1 MSEGPAQ
8 ERENVAVGEP
18 TGSLATALAHAGRL
32 LQKDPSLAEA
42 QAREILKIV
51 PGQPEALLLLA
62 SALRRLGQM
71 VSARSILEPLAK
83 SQTHAAGVQLELGL
97 VLADL
102 GETGEAIAALARA
115 VQLDPKLA
123 SGWRAL
129 GDQWTL
135 LGDTPAADLAYA
147 RSIQASV
154 SDPQLLE
161 AAAALCEGRL
171 AIAERLLRA
180 FLRVHPTDVAAIR
193 MLAETGTRLG
203 HYEDAE
209 HLLERCLELAPSFA
223 PARHNYAVVLYR
235 QNKTAEALK
244 QIDKL
249 LEADARNPGYR
260 ALKAAALGQ
269 VGEYERA
276 VFYYESLLKDFPQH
290 PRAWMSYGHTLKT
303 LGRTKD
309 GIAAYRKSIELLPN
323 LGESYWSLAN
333 LKTFR
338 FAVADVAAMQA
349 QLQRSD
355 LSVEDRLHLNFALGK
370 ALEDS
375 GDYAESF
382 ASYAKAN
389 ALRREQ
395 LGYEGEEISS
405 LVRQAKTLFTAPFF
419 AARAGFGCKAPDPIF
434 IVGLPR
440 SGSTLLEQILSS
452 HSMVEGT
459 MELPD
464 IIAIA
469 RRLGGR
475 KKRDD
480 ASAYPAVLE
489 TLGRDDCRALG
500 EEYLDRTRIHRK
512 KARPFFIDKMPNNFL
527 HLGLIHLIV
536 PNAKIIDARR
546 HPLACCLSN
555 FKQHFARGQ
564 GFAYSLSDLG
574 RYYAN
579 YVEMTAHFDSVLPG
593 RIHRVFYERM
603 VEDPEGEIRALLAH
617 CGLPFEPQCLRFH
630 ETERPVRT
638 ASSEQ
643 VRLPIFSEGI
653 DSWRHFEPFLDELK
667 VALGPVLSSYPAV
680 PEIPHSQ

>member
-1 MSEGPAQ
+1 MSESPAR
-8 ERENVAVGEP
+8 ERETAAGGEP
-18 TGSLATALAHAGRL
+18 KGSLATALAHAARL
-32 LQKDPSLAEA
+32 LETDPALAEA
-42 QAREILKIV
+42 QAREILNVV

-62 SALRRLGQM
+62 TALGRQGQM
-71 VSARSILEPLAK
+71 VAARSILGPLAK
-83 SQTHAAGVQLELGL
+83 SQTNAAAVQLELGL

-102 GETGEAIAALARA
+102 GETTQAIAALARA

-135 LGDTPAADLAYA
+135 LGDAAAADQAYA

-171 AIAERLLRA
+171 AIAERLLRDA
-180 FLRVHPTDVAAIR
+180 LNRHPTDVAAIR

-203 HYEDAE
+203 RYEDAE

-249 LEADARNPGYR
+249 LETDARNPGYR

-269 VGEYERA
+269 VGEYRRA
-276 VFYYESLLKDFPQH
+276 VVYYESLLKDFPQH
-290 PRAWMSYGHTLKT
+290 PKAWMSYGHTLKT
-303 LGRTKD
+303 LGRTKE
-309 GIAAYRKSIELLPN
+309 GIAAYRKSIALLPH

-338 FAVADVAAMQA
+338 FDAADVAAMQG

-382 ASYAKAN
+382 ANYDRAN

-395 LGYEGEEISS
+395 IGYDGEEISA
-405 LVRQAKTLFTAPFF
+405 LARQAKAQFTAKFF
-419 AARAGFGCKAPDPIF
+419 AERAGFGCKAPDPIF

-469 RRLGGR
+469 KRLGGR

-500 EEYLDRTRIHRK
+500 EEYLDRTRVHRK
-512 KARPFFIDKMPNNFL
+512 KALPFFIDKMPNNFL
-527 HLGLIHLIV
+527 HLGLIHLIL
-536 PNAKIIDARR
+536 PNARIIDARR

-579 YVEMTAHFDSVLPG
+579 YVEMMAHFDAVLPG

-603 VEDPEGEIRALLAH
+603 VDDPESEIGALLAH

-643 VRLPIFSEGI
+643 VRLPIFSDGLEN
-653 DSWRHFEPFLDELK
+653 WRPFEPWLGDLK
-667 VALGPVLSSYPAV
+667 AALGPLLSSYPAV
-680 PEIPHSQ
+680 PETTHSP